1 MYSENILNSQV
12 NIFTLQD
19 DSGRKYFK
27 ANVAFSEND
36 VLSISRDTI
45 EDLLNDLPQVLLP
58 AMQARVISEEYL
70 IN

>member
-1 MYSENILNSQV
+1 MYSEDILNSKV

-19 DSGRKYFK
+19 DSGKKYFK

-36 VLSISRDTI
+36 VLTISRDTI

-58 AMQARVISEEYL
+58 AMQARVISEEYF

>member
-1 MYSENILNSQV
+1 LH
-12 NIFTLQD
+12 D
-19 DSGRKYFK
+19 DSGRKYYK

-36 VLSISRDTI
+36 VLSISRDNI

-58 AMQARVISEEYL
+58 AMQARVISDEYL

>member
-1 MYSENILNSQV
+1 MYSENILNSKV
-12 NIFTLQD
+12 DIFTLHD
-19 DSGRKYFK
+19 DSGRKLYK

-36 VLSISRDTI
+36 VLSISRDNI

>member
-1 MYSENILNSQV
+1 MYSEDILNSNV
-12 NIFTLQD
+12 NILTLQD
-19 DSGRKYFK
+19 DSGKKYYK

-36 VLSISRDTI
+36 ILSISRDNI

-58 AMQARVISEEYL
+58 AIQARIISEEYF